1 VEKHENED
9 VSPNVVDER
18 NTGKDTLRNRLVE
31 ENPRKIDSDKL
42 Y

>member
-1 VEKHENED
+1 MA
-9 VSPNVVDER
+9 DER
-18 NTGKDTLRNRLVE
+18 NTGKDMLRNRLVNIESLVE

>member
-1 VEKHENED
+1 

-31 ENPRKIDSDKL
+31 ENLVEENPRKIDSDKL